1 MNEKMK
7 TINKFAILCVLALAA
22 CVKPGATP
30 TPEPD
35 DPAETRTLTFVLP
48 SFEVGE
54 GEEVPAGVKTS
65 WVAGDRIVI
74 HGEYAADQVTISL
87 SAGEISAD
95 GKTATKTVEGLRP
108 YKRDDYGSE
117 LYASYPAEV
126 SNNLRHCYFYSQFS
140 TTNAQLMAAY
150 NRGDT
155 FQFENICGI
164 LSFTVDGDY
173 DGYMLSTPKKEA
185 LGYEFLQVKLTD
197 KEQNYL
203 QYLGDPIVQMEGVM
217 SGSTVQIF
225 VPEGTEFKAGL
236 TLKLRKGD
244 KYVKIFRDHDPM
256 LLQRGTLT
264 NLGDITDKLE
274 NYDDPFSA
282 DVKDLDVAGNANC
295 YIITEP
301 GSYKFKAV
309 VGNKPTQYLTDV
321 AEGVVLW
328 ESWNDNKPVT
338 VGSVLV
344 SASYAEDYM
353 IVKTPDTLKPGNAVV
368 AAKGEDGKVLWS
380 WHIWI
385 PATAIQTGTYG
396 DIMGATVMDR
406 NLGALTATTATDSQI
421 DVLSYGLMYQW
432 GRKDPYTAAGEFNKS
447 APATYAGEPEE
458 VAAGQISLAE
468 SIANPRLL
476 GHINNGDWLDIADNS
491 LWIETEKTIYDPCPA
506 GYRVPNK
513 SGTFWSG
520 DLTTQPGWGV
530 NSTAGWLKIG
540 DPAAVFPIAGYRD
553 DYGVGEMAKVGSRT
567 LYWFARSSSD
577 TAGAGADLR
586 YDKATFKFGSAPKA
600 RLGSVRCIQE

>member
-22 CVKPGATP
+22 CVKPGVTP

-203 QYLGDPIVQMEGVM
+203 PYLGDPIVQMEGVM

-236 TLKLRKGD
+236 TLKLRKGE

-264 NLGDITDKLE
+264 NRGDITDKLE
-274 NYDDPFSA
+274 NYDAPFSA